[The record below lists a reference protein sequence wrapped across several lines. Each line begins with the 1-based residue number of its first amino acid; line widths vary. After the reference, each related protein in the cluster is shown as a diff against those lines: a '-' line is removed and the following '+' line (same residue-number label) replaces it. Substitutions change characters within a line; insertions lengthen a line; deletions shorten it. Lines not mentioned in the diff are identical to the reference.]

1 MYHVIPMKITIKHHF
16 KKKHITPQEFL
27 EVFFTTRKI
36 TDRNA
41 FLYPPNPADITL
53 DTFFPKSQCLRAF
66 DLLKN
71 IWERKETVV
80 VYTDYDADGITGG
93 AILWETLHLLGFHAM
108 PYVPH
113 RVHEGYGFSKKG
125 IDAVK
130 KLYNPRL
137 IISVDHGISAA
148 EKIAYAHSV
157 GIGVIVTDHHVKP
170 AHFSSKAHAV
180 FHTEKL
186 SGAGVA
192 YFFAKELFQ
201 YFKNE
206 RLVPKETLTI
216 LTDHFSSDYIL
227 LASIGGIADLV
238 PLQGATRS
246 LVKHGLLAFARTR
259 RKGIIHL
266 LREAGILG
274 KVMTPYDI
282 GFIIAPRI
290 NAVGRLEHA
299 IDALRLLCTKQDEKA
314 LQLAQKVGQK
324 NRERQVLVE
333 DALEEAKKI
342 VEGEKTRTKKL
353 SKVIILTSH
362 TWNEGIIGLIAAK
375 ITEEYYRPTLV
386 ITMADG
392 FAKGSARSIH
402 GFDITAFL
410 KKHQK
415 FLIDVGGHKAAAGFT
430 IKKNNIEPFKKA
442 LVRAADTMLQDKD
455 LKPTIDIDFSIP
467 LSSLTISLVKS
478 IEGLQPFGVGNPQPT
493 FYSEG
498 VVMGAGLFG
507 KDNNHLKIVV
517 SDHEDRYSSSSLEV
531 IFFKRADVF
540 LTLSKGQKVAVVY
553 TLEIDRWGGRERLRG
568 KGKVI
573 IVNKEAT

>member
-1 MYHVIPMKITIKHHF
+1 MKITIKHHF
-16 KKKHITPQEFL
+16 RKKHITPEEFL
-27 EVFFTTRKI
+27 EAFFTTRKI
-36 TDRNA
+36 TDRNT
-41 FLYPPNPADITL
+41 FLHPPKPADITL

-66 DLLKN
+66 ELLKK
-71 IWERKETVV
+71 IWDRKETVV

-93 AILWETLHLLGFHAM
+93 AVLWETLHLLRFHAM

-113 RVHEGYGFSKKG
+113 RVHEGYGFSQKG

-130 KLYNPRL
+130 KLYDPRL

-148 EKIAYAHSV
+148 EKIAYAHSM

-206 RLVPKETLTI
+206 RLVQKETLTI

-259 RKGIIHL
+259 RKGMIHL

-274 KVMTPYDI
+274 KVMMPYDI

-314 LQLAQKVGQK
+314 LQLARKVGQK
-324 NRERQVLVE
+324 NKERQVLVE

-342 VEGEKTRTKKL
+342 VEEERARKKKL
-353 SKVIILTSH
+353 SKVIVLTSR
-362 TWNEGIIGLIAAK
+362 TWNEGIIGLIAAR
-375 ITEEYYRPTLV
+375 ITEEYYRPTVV

-392 FAKGSARSIH
+392 FAKGSSRSIQ

-415 FLIDVGGHKAAAGFT
+415 FLVDVGGHKAAAGFT
-430 IKKNNIEPFKKA
+430 IEKKNIEPFKKA
-442 LVRAADTMLQDKD
+442 VIHAADTLLQDKD
-455 LKPTIDIDFSIP
+455 LEPSINSDFSIP
-467 LSSLTISLVKS
+467 ISSLTISLVKS

-493 FYSEG
+493 FYCEG
-498 VVMGAGLFG
+498 MIVSAGIFG
-507 KDNNHLKIVV
+507 RDNSHLKIVIA
-517 SDHEDRYSSSSLEV
+517 DNEHGDNSSSLLEV
-531 IFFKRADVF
+531 IFFKKADLF

-553 TLEIDRWGGRERLRG
+553 TLEIDRWGAREKIRG

-573 IVNKEAT
+573 VKKEAT